1 MGSHRVEHVY
11 ACVHVY
17 TRFVQLIRLE
27 VTRHDREQPV
37 TSFSLEYL
45 HQRIRQFF
53 LCPLKVSVAL
63 SCLTLCD
70 PKDFSRPE
78 YWSG

>member
-1 MGSHRVEHVY
+1 MGRGAWLQPMGSHRVEHVY

-45 HQRIRQFF
+45 
-53 LCPLKVSVAL
+53 L
-63 SCLTLCD
+63 
-70 PKDFSRPE
+70 
-78 YWSG
+78 